1 MRIGVLGTGE
11 VGRTLATGLIAAGH
25 EARLGSRSASHGAS
39 ATWVTETGAG
49 ASSGDFADAAAFGEV
64 IINATGGGVSLAALA
79 LAGEAQLAGKVLIDV
94 SNALRKDGTGPLPL
108 IVANTDSVAEQLQR
122 AHPAARVVKTLNT
135 MNNKVMV
142 APELVPG
149 EHVVFVCGDDDAAK
163 RTVAGLLGDL
173 GWAPPQILDLG
184 GIEAARG
191 TEAFMLLWLP
201 TRQAVGDVPFN
212 IALHRAP
219 SAA

>member
-39 ATWVTETGAG
+39 ATWATETGAG

-64 IINATGGGVSLAALA
+64 VINATGGGVSLAALA

-94 SNALRKDGTGPLPL
+94 SNALRQDGTGPLPL
-108 IVANTDSVAEQLQR
+108 IVANTDSVAEQIQR

-135 MNNKVMV
+135 MNNNVMV

-163 RTVAGLLGDL
+163 KTVAGLLRDL
-173 GWAPPQILDLG
+173 GWGPPQILDLG

-201 TRQAVGDVPFN
+201 IWQAVANVPFN
-212 IALHRAP
+212 IAVHRAS